1 MEQILYNA
9 LPHLNQDRIVKP
21 RNITDIFAEGYMV
34 YILFHN
40 LIPIVLG
47 HGRRNRAKVI
57 FDDETRITRNHIKA
71 IFVRLYHLY
80 GNGSF
85 NRFIIPC
92 QSKEE
97 AKEIERMLHQEIVGN
112 YRYLPDEITYQLFQ
126 GIDESSVEFILMQ
139 IMLNSSFDGLS
150 DFRKWKSKGIL
161 TEKVSNVIEERFS
174 LKI

>member
-21 RNITDIFAEGYMV
+21 RNITDIPAEGYMV
-34 YILFHN
+34 YILFHY

-47 HGRRNRAKVI
+47 HGKKDRAKVI

-97 AKEIERMLHQEIVGN
+97 AKEIERMLHQEIGGN
-112 YRYLPDEITYQLFQ
+112 SRYLPDEIMYQLFQ

-139 IMLNSSFDGLS
+139 IMLNSSFDGFS

-161 TEKVSNVIEERFS
+161 TEKISNVIEERFS
-174 LKI
+174 LNN